1 MGADGDGIGALPDGT
16 PLYVPLTL
24 PGELVL
30 ARPVAPRGDGWA
42 AIAGDILEPSDRRV
56 APPCPHFGSCGGCSL
71 QHWRGDAY
79 LAWKTG
85 LLRDALRR
93 AGFDGFDVAD
103 IVPTPPRVRR
113 RLDLAARRV
122 AAGVVLGLHRPRSKD
137 VVDLTDC
144 HVLDPALTA
153 LIAPVRAV
161 LARLQGLRREASVVA
176 NLLDNG
182 PDLLLRTDAELTLA
196 DRTALTAFA
205 RAHGLPRVAW
215 ALGDDTPEPVCV
227 LRPPTVTLSGVPV
240 SPPPGAFLQASVA
253 GEAAIVAAV
262 LAALPRK
269 LPARAW
275 IAEFYAGCGA
285 FSFALAERARV
296 SAWEGDAAAVKALRT
311 AANQAGLSG
320 RLGATQRDLARQPLA
335 APELAGCAA
344 VVLDPPF
351 AGTPAQMPA
360 IAATK
365 PAVVVY
371 VSCNPAAL
379 TRDARVLREAGYRV
393 ASAIPIDQF
402 LWSARLESVVSFVRA
417 LNRP

>member
-182 PDLLLRTDAELTLA
+182 PDLLLRTDAALTLA
-196 DRTALTAFA
+196 DRTALTALA
-205 RAHGLPRVAW
+205 REHMLTRVAW
-215 ALGDDTPEPVCV
+215 ALNDDTPEPVCV
-227 LRPPTVTLSGVPV
+227 LRPPTVTSSSVTI
-240 SPPPGAFLQASVA
+240 SPPPGAFLQASRA
-253 GEAAIVAAV
+253 GEAAIATAV
-262 LAALPRK
+262 LAALPAK
-269 LPARAW
+269 LPSRAW
-275 IAEFYAGCGA
+275 IAELYAGCGA
-285 FSFALAERARV
+285 FSFALAGRARV
-296 SAWEGDAAAVKALRT
+296 AAWVGDAAAVKALRI

-320 RLGATQRDLARQPLA
+320 RLSATQRDLARQPLA
-335 APELAGCAA
+335 APELAGCTV

-351 AGTPAQMPA
+351 AGAPAQMA
-360 IAATK
+360 SIATAR

-379 TRDARVLREAGYRV
+379 ARDGRALREAGYHV
-393 ASAIPIDQF
+393 ASATPIDQF
-402 LWSARLESVVSFVRA
+402 LWSARLESVVAFARA
-417 LNRP
+417 